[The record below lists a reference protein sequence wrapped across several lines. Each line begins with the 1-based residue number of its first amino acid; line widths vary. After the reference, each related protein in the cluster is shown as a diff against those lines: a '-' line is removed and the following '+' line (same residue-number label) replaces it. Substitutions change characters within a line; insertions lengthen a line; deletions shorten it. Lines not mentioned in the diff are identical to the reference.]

1 MLAMAAGTG
10 ACLGDDTITALLEG
24 ALAGDGAARAR
35 GHIAGCAACRR
46 LVSAAIEAGPEPAT
60 ARGATTERYAMAPG
74 SGSGSASAPGLGAHG
89 GLAPG
94 SVVAGKYRIDGVL
107 GEGGMGRVYAARQ
120 LGLERPVA
128 VKVLRPELARDAVA
142 LARFH
147 REARLVASLMSE
159 HVVRVHD
166 LGALD
171 TGEPYLVME
180 RLDGEDLGTRVQRG
194 ALPAAEATALIAAAC
209 AALAE
214 AHAVGIVHRDIK
226 PSNLFLTR
234 QHRLVV
240 LDFGVAK
247 LAAPSAGSL
256 AMTRDGIVLGS
267 PRYMAPE
274 QISGSRD
281 VDARADIWSLGAT
294 LYHLV
299 TGVPPFAEASL
310 EAIFSAILSGQPP
323 PRLEQLPAPI
333 GAVIRRAMA
342 RDPAARFATA
352 GELAAALTAGTA
364 RAARRGRKVAVL
376 GAMLATTIGVAVAVG
391 VARGSKE
398 RAGAPAAAAAA
409 SPAPGSAA
417 PGSAAPGSA
426 APATG
431 SAAPAAPSGARPLG
445 NLDETRI
452 QSRLEQLGWRI
463 DQIARDSF
471 PACTHTRLVISNGT
485 VTAADVYLLR
495 CRTAA
500 DATSEGER
508 IRRGFRTSWVI
519 TDAGAVLVVV
529 LPSEA
534 ASHQLADEL
543 LGAGG
548 TAPTSA
554 PPPLGL
560 YAACFNQLSRRVR
573 ATWDSYS
580 VWADPGNGPSFDGR
594 RGIDQIVEIN
604 DYDAKVCLD
613 HLDRALGSLR
623 AGSLADATRAYR
635 DALTPLIALVRD
647 AHTYYAHE
655 DYKDDD
661 LARGKAMHSQL
672 LDRFNAW
679 RRASHALREVWTIE
693 HRARRADNLAA
704 IERAQGRANER
715 YVATAVLDAAEQIR
729 EAGPGDGH
737 LAPTLVAYQAAYDAM
752 DAFYGPGLTP
762 GTDTDRYMFKQAAE
776 ALLVETKRTA
786 RALKASNAVPAEG
799 GGSYAALTV
808 AHDALIEM
816 ANSLTWDGGDAGLRP
831 VAGGW

>member
-24 ALAGDGAARAR
+24 ALAGDAATRAR

-46 LVSAAIEAGPEPAT
+46 LVSAAIEAGPEAAP
-60 ARGATTERYAMAPG
+60 ARGAATEPYTATPGPG
-74 SGSGSASAPGLGAHG
+74 SGVGPHGGHGGFGGHG

-94 SVVAGKYRIDGVL
+94 SVVAGKYRIEGVL

-120 LGLERPVA
+120 TGLERPVA

-180 RLDGEDLGTRVQRG
+180 RLDGEDLGTLVQRG
-194 ALPAAEATALIAAAC
+194 ALPVAQATALIAAAC

-234 QHRLVV
+234 QQRLVV

-299 TGVPPFAEASL
+299 TGAPPFAEASL

-323 PRLEQLPAPI
+323 PRIEQLPAPI
-333 GAVIRRAMA
+333 GDVIRRAMA

-352 GELAAALTAGTA
+352 GELAAALTGAPA
-364 RAARRGRKVAVL
+364 RAPRRGPRIAVVGAVL
-376 GAMLATTIGVAVAVG
+376 AATAGVAVAVG
-391 VARGSKE
+391 VARGSEE
-398 RAGAPAAAAAA
+398 RAPAPAAAASPVPAA
-409 SPAPGSAA
+409 
-417 PGSAAPGSA
+417 GSA
-426 APATG
+426 APAP
-431 SAAPAAPSGARPLG
+431 APAPAAATAPSGAGPLG
-445 NLDETRI
+445 NLDETRV

-471 PACTHTRLVISNGT
+471 TACTHTRLVISNGT
-485 VTAADVYLLR
+485 ITAADVYLLR
-495 CRTAA
+495 CRTPA

-529 LPSEA
+529 LPTEA
-534 ASHQLADEL
+534 ASRQLADEL

-548 TAPTSA
+548 PAAAST
-554 PPPLGL
+554 PPLGL
-560 YAACFNQLSRRVR
+560 YAACFNQASRRVR
-573 ATWDSYS
+573 ATWDSYAS
-580 VWADPGNGPSFDGR
+580 WADPAQGPSLDARRALDG
-594 RGIDQIVEIN
+594 IVAIN
-604 DYDAKVCLD
+604 DYDAGVCLD

-623 AGSLADATRAYR
+623 GGPLAGATRAYR
-635 DALTPLIALVRD
+635 DAFTALIGLVGE

-655 DYKDDD
+655 DYQDDD
-661 LARGKAMHSQL
+661 LARGKALHPEL
-672 LDRFNAW
+672 LARFTAW
-679 RRASHALREVWTIE
+679 RGANADLREVWTIE
-693 HRARRADNLAA
+693 HRARRADHLAA
-704 IERAQGRANER
+704 IERAQGRASER
-715 YVATAVLDAAEQIR
+715 YVATALLDAAEQIL
-729 EAGPGDGH
+729 EAGPGDGA
-737 LAPTLVAYQAAYDAM
+737 LAPALVAYQAAYDAM
-752 DAFYGPGLTP
+752 NAFFGPALTP
-762 GTDTDRYMFKQAAE
+762 STDTDRYMLKQAAE
-776 ALLVETKRTA
+776 ALLVETKRAA
-786 RALKASNAVPAEG
+786 RALKSGRGVPAEG
-799 GGSYAALTV
+799 GGSHAAITT

-831 VAGGW
+831 VASSW